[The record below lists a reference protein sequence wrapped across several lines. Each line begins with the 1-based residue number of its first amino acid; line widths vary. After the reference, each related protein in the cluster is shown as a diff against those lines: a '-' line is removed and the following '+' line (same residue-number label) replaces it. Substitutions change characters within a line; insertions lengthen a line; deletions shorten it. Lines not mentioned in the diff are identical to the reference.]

1 MNRVQH
7 LIPILHTAFK
17 GSAYLISSFYLINR
31 VNGHKIIWLRHC
43 AKMLPEL
50 DWDFTLD
57 FPFNPQSIHKVK
69 NRQLRRACYQSFAL
83 YKKSFKPR
91 STKKLKIFKDE
102 WPSLDKW
109 KASMLEATKTA
120 AKRFSDTTD
129 AMSYAFNSLENF
141 RTNYLCSWDPA
152 AGED

>member
-7 LIPILHTAFK
+7 LIPILHNLFK
-17 GSAYLISSFYLINR
+17 GSAYQISSFHLISR
-31 VNGHKIIWLRHC
+31 VNGRKIIWLKYC

-50 DWDFTLD
+50 DWDFSLD

-83 YKKSFKPR
+83 YKKTFKPR
-91 STKKLKIFKDE
+91 SIKKLKIFKDE

-141 RTNYLCSWDPA
+141 RTNYMCSWDLA

>member
-1 MNRVQH
+1 MKRVEH
-7 LIPILHTAFK
+7 LNPIISAILKTNIIFK
-17 GSAYLISSFYLINR
+17 GRACGRTTLNFFGLCSARLP
-31 VNGHKIIWLRHC
+31 
-43 AKMLPEL
+43 MLQ
-50 DWDFTLD
+50 WDYSKD
-57 FPFNPQSIHKVK
+57 FCFNPKKIKKISDRKMRK
-69 NRQLRRACYQSFAL
+69 ACYQSFAL
-83 YKKSFKPR
+83 YKTFKPR
-91 STKKLKIFKDE
+91 SIKKLKIFKDE

-141 RTNYLCSWDPA
+141 RTNYMCSWDLA

>member
-1 MNRVQH
+1 MKRVHH
-7 LIPILHTAFK
+7 LNPILNIVFK
-17 GSAYLISSFYLINR
+17 CKIFFLSR
-31 VNGHKIIWLRHC
+31 VNGRELIWLKHC

-50 DWDFTLD
+50 EWDFTLD
-57 FPFNPQSIHKVK
+57 FPFNPQSIPKVK

-141 RTNYLCSWDPA
+141 RTNYLCSWDLA
-152 AGED
+152 AVEE

>member
-1 MNRVQH
+1 
-7 LIPILHTAFK
+7 
-17 GSAYLISSFYLINR
+17 
-31 VNGHKIIWLRHC
+31 
-43 AKMLPEL
+43 MLPEL

-102 WPSLDKW
+102 WPLLDGW
-109 KASMLEATKTA
+109 QTTMTKM
-120 AKRFSDTTD
+120 AKTVNKQFSDMAD
-129 AMSYAFNSLENF
+129 AISYAFFSLNNF
-141 RTNYLCSWDPA
+141 RAKYLCTWDLA
-152 AGED
+152 E